1 MTTADARVETF
12 RANWIFIL
20 LLVLFGAAMLATAF
34 DTFVVTCTIAFS
46 LHDYDS
52 SRGVRVFG
60 WAFSTLCTG
69 LFGWVL
75 WMQAVAVAHYAAR
88 LDDRG
93 VDFCFSSKKNTRDYY
108 FKWDEIAAVRHKK
121 GRQYVLRGGERQFF
135 GEVYEVHL
143 LSAQKT
149 GASDRH
155 PCRTDHRGR
164 QALTLHCPRA

>member
-34 DTFVVTCTIAFS
+34 DTFVVTCTIAFP

-52 SRGVRVFG
+52 SRSVRVFG

-75 WMQAVAVAHYAAR
+75 WMQAVAMAHYAAR

-93 VDFCFSSKKNTRDYY
+93 VDFCFSSKKIPEIIISNRMRSRPYDTRRVDSTYY
-108 FKWDEIAAVRHKK
+108 VVANDNFSVKFTRYIFFQPKKLALRIATPVGQTIEEDK
-121 GRQYVLRGGERQFF
+121 
-135 GEVYEVHL
+135 
-143 LSAQKT
+143 
-149 GASDRH
+149 
-155 PCRTDHRGR
+155 P
-164 QALTLHCPRA
+164 